1 MVQTFLELI
10 KAHTVVEVDIE
21 VSVSFSHTLESIRY
35 LNPNQI
41 KNSLKRTTLINH
53 IVRRRS
59 SISIATHKIENVCR
73 IITQRQFLHWQIN
86 EQINNITKLHQ
97 VNFIAYLNLLQNQW
111 LDIIKYIQHLIRL
124 ELLPDRKWHQMVL
137 LQLFRIEQSIFESG
151 QHTEID
157 VLFVH
162 FSDNFMLSLVKHLLI
177 VNFVKMIQ
185 VDLVFIADHIMD
197 KAVTLLNMF

>member
-1 MVQTFLELI
+1 MTEVIIRNVTLLTPVQKFENNIKLVNLKFEAHVVQTFLELI
-10 KAHTVVEVDIE
+10 KAHTVVEIDIE

-97 VNFIAYLNLLQNQW
+97 VNFIAYLNLLQN
-111 LDIIKYIQHLIRL
+111 
-124 ELLPDRKWHQMVL
+124 
-137 LQLFRIEQSIFESG
+137 
-151 QHTEID
+151 
-157 VLFVH
+157 
-162 FSDNFMLSLVKHLLI
+162 
-177 VNFVKMIQ
+177 
-185 VDLVFIADHIMD
+185 
-197 KAVTLLNMF
+197 